1 MKSGFHFL
9 YVLFVL
15 ILPAIL
21 FAQQEKTITE
31 VYLTEMEN
39 MRSLFTESKTVTN
52 DTNIDIHFYHLRL
65 KPAIDSAW
73 IEGHV
78 SIHFTSKIPELNQLM
93 LDLQRSLTV
102 DSISGAASFFHQ
114 GDSLIIVPEE
124 SIKKDNTAVIE
135 IFYKGNTGL
144 AGNLKGLR
152 YSTHGNNEPVLA
164 TLSTPYL
171 AHYWFPCK
179 DGPAD
184 KADSVFVDI
193 TVPIRYYNNI
203 PLKAVSNGLL
213 IQVDESLTERTFQWK
228 HRYPIVSY
236 YVMMAIS
243 NYVLLEEEYC
253 ADDHCFPL
261 EYYVFAEDSSSA
273 RLGVSDLP
281 EMMALFES
289 LFGPYPFRNE
299 KYGMTQLGFYGA
311 IENQTNTV
319 INNMSPDWKMVV
331 VHELAHMWFGCQI
344 TCSNWHHGWLNEGF
358 ATYCEALWKEHKEG
372 PVAYRAYMASKGW
385 YQGGTVHLE
394 NIDDP
399 FSIFIAIIYNKGA
412 WVLHMLRS
420 LMGDELFFNFLKSYA
435 SLPELAFSHVSTE
448 RFRELAEEAYGSDLE
463 YFFSQWVY
471 DEYFPTYYYNF
482 EQSNGNLSLQL
493 YQMQGELGRRPLFI
507 TPLDLQFSFTDF
519 SDTIVR
525 VFNNSQNQSFSFNF
539 GKIVTSIHIDPN
551 QWLLH
556 SATFKPELPVGIPR
570 LSRTDRFNLNPNPTS
585 GSMMLQIDNTI
596 ELPVTLKIYN
606 SKGIE
611 INRLLVRQQSQLI
624 DLREMRKGIYIV
636 SIENRHGTIA
646 RSKKI
651 IVN

>member
-1 MKSGFHFL
+1 MLMPS
-9 YVLFVL
+9 
-15 ILPAIL
+15 IL

-31 VYLTEMEN
+31 VYRTEMES
-39 MRSLFTESKTVTN
+39 MRSLLTEPKTITN
-52 DTNIDIHFYHLRL
+52 DTNIDVRFYHLRL

-102 DSISGAASFFHQ
+102 DSIAGATSFFQQ
-114 GDSLIIVPEE
+114 GDSLIIVPNK
-124 SIKKDNTAVIE
+124 SIKKDSTAVFE

-152 YSTHGNNEPVLA
+152 YSSHGNNEPVLA

-179 DGPAD
+179 DGPSD
-184 KADSVFVDI
+184 KADSVHIDI

-203 PLKAVSNGLL
+203 PLKGVSNGLL
-213 IQVDESLTERTFQWK
+213 TQVEESSTERTFQWK
-228 HRYPIVSY
+228 HRYPVVSY

-243 NYVLLEEEYC
+243 NYVLLEDEYC
-253 ADDHCFPL
+253 NDEYCFPL
-261 EYYVFAEDSSSA
+261 EYYVFAEDSADA

-289 LFGPYPFRNE
+289 LFGPYPFREE

-311 IENQTNTV
+311 IENQTNSV
-319 INNMSPDWKMVV
+319 INKMSPDWKMVV

-344 TCSNWHHGWLNEGF
+344 TCSDWHHGWLNEGF
-358 ATYCEALWKEHKEG
+358 ATYSEALWKEHKQG

-420 LMGDELFFNFLKSYA
+420 LMGDEVFFEFLKSYA

-448 RFRELAEEAYGSDLE
+448 RFRELAEEAYGSDLG

-471 DEYFPTYYYNF
+471 DEYFPAYYYNF
-482 EQSNGNLSLQL
+482 EQNEGHVNLQL
-493 YQMQGELGRRPLFI
+493 YQMQGELGRRPLFT
-507 TPLDLQFSFTDF
+507 TPLDIQFSFNDF

-525 VFNNSQNQSFSFNF
+525 VFNDSQNQIFSFDF
-539 GKIVTSIHIDPN
+539 GKTVTSIDFDPN

-556 SATFKPELPVGIPR
+556 SATYNPELPVGIPR
-570 LSRTDRFNLNPNPTS
+570 LNRSDRYSLYPNPSS
-585 GSMMLQIDNTI
+585 GSMMLQLDNNV
-596 ELPVTLKIYN
+596 ELPVILVIN
-606 SKGIE
+606 NAKGIE
-611 INRLLVRQQSQLI
+611 IKRIQIRQPSQLI
-624 DLREMRKGIYIV
+624 DLRGANKGIYII
-636 SIENRHGTIA
+636 SIENRQGTVA

>member
-1 MKSGFHFL
+1 MKSIPILVGF
-9 YVLFVL
+9 LFVL
-15 ILPAIL
+15 MSADI

-31 VYLTEMEN
+31 VYRTEMES
-39 MRSLFTESKTVTN
+39 MKSLLTEPKTITN
-52 DTNIDIHFYHLRL
+52 DTNIDIRFYHLRL

-102 DSISGAASFFHQ
+102 DSISGAGSFFQQ
-114 GDSLIIVPEE
+114 GDSLIIVPNK
-124 SIKKDNTAVIE
+124 SLKKDSTAVIE

-152 YSTHGNNEPVLA
+152 YSSHGNNEPVLV

-179 DGPAD
+179 DGPSD
-184 KADSVFVDI
+184 KADSVYIDI

-213 IQVDESLTERTFQWK
+213 IQVEESLTEKTFQWK
-228 HRYPIVSY
+228 HRYPVVSY

-243 NYVLLEEEYC
+243 NYVLLEDEYC
-253 ADDHCFPL
+253 NDEYCFPL
-261 EYYVFAEDSSSA
+261 EYYVFAEDSAEA
-273 RLGVSDLP
+273 RIGVSDLP

-311 IENQTNTV
+311 IENQTNSV
-319 INNMSPDWKMVV
+319 INKMSPDWKMVV

-344 TCSNWHHGWLNEGF
+344 TCSDWHHGWLNEGF
-358 ATYCEALWKEHKEG
+358 ATYCEALWKEHKQG
-372 PVAYRAYMASKGW
+372 PVAYRAHMASKGW

-399 FSIFIAIIYNKGA
+399 FNIFIAIIYNKGA

-420 LMGDELFFNFLKSYA
+420 LMGDEVFFEFLRSYA

-448 RFRELAEEAYGSDLE
+448 RFRELAEEAYGADLE

-471 DEYFPTYYYNF
+471 DAYFPAYYYNF
-482 EQSNGNLSLQL
+482 EQNEGLFNLQL
-493 YQMQGELGRRPLFI
+493 YQMQGELGRRPLFT
-507 TPLDLQFSFTDF
+507 TPLDIQFSFNDF

-525 VFNNSQNQSFSFNF
+525 VFNDSQNQIFSFDF
-539 GKIVTSIHIDPN
+539 GKTVTSIDFDPN

-556 SATFKPELPVGIPR
+556 SATYNPELPVGIPR
-570 LSRTDRFNLNPNPTS
+570 LNRSDRYSLYPNPTS
-585 GSMMLQIDNTI
+585 GSMMLQLESNV
-596 ELPVTLKIYN
+596 ELPVTLVIN
-606 SKGIE
+606 NAKGIE
-611 INRLLVRQQSQLI
+611 IKRIQIRQPSQLI
-624 DLREMRKGIYIV
+624 DLRGANKGIYII
-636 SIENRHGTIA
+636 SIENRQGMVA

-651 IVN
+651 ILN